1 MLKNIMTLI
10 LFICKMIGFLVLI
23 TMGIIGL
30 INYWSEHTTIGF
42 IACTVSI
49 FVIVYTITEINRMFI
64 EE

>member
-10 LFICKMIGFLVLI
+10 LVTCKMCGFLVLI
-23 TMGIIGL
+23 TMGVIGL
-30 INYWSEHTTIGF
+30 FNYWSEHTTIGF

-49 FVIVYTITEINRMFI
+49 FVIVYTITEINKTFI

>member
-1 MLKNIMTLI
+1 MMKGIITLI
-10 LFICKMIGFLVLI
+10 LFACKMIGWVALV

-30 INYWSEHTTIGF
+30 INYWSEHTTVGF

-49 FVIVYTITEINRMFI
+49 FVIVYTITEIMRTFI